1 MKKILILALLTTFF
15 ANAQVVKYKAA
26 DYKLSSDVTKY
37 EEQEFYYDTAQKKYQ
52 LSSKRTT
59 FLKGGLVTKIES
71 EMNYFM
77 YVKSTM
83 DFVYKNGQLDKM
95 TIASSGTVTEERY
108 SYQNGKIVSKTV
120 TGDTPSKTEYVY
132 DAKGNLSKETVYEDG
147 VLVKKIAYSN
157 YTAPTSYFKKI
168 TNCYNETVQ
177 STYEQTFKNNCLMI
191 DKVDGEY
198 YKGQSTYEYDK
209 YGNELSITSDGKTTK
224 NSYGYDAKGNVIQSM
239 KIQQGFDGMADTNY
253 FTFAKVTFANGKIA
267 GNTSFNASFVKK
279 YESSSA
285 SYDVN
290 FAFNS
295 VSGEQ
300 LTKAMNDLKASL
312 NSSYKIKKNQD
323 NTFNIKDEN
332 GEEITNSVDAVK
344 SKNDILAYDIL
355 YRKSLLL
362 KNFYNDAVK
371 VGEWYSMEELPS
383 PSGLYWIFS
392 QTPEFFVIQNGVLA
406 DMSLYKLVK
415 TQKEDDF
422 IVQEAG
428 IDKYIIRNLNSK
440 GYETFYPLE
449 FLNN

>member
-15 ANAQVVKYKAA
+15 ANAQIVKYKAA

-37 EEQEFYYDTAQKKYQ
+37 EEQEFYYDVAQKKYQ

-77 YVKSTM
+77 YVKSTT

-95 TIASSGTVTEERY
+95 TITSSGTVTEEKY
-108 SYQNGKIVSKTV
+108 AYQNGKIVSKTV

-253 FTFAKVTFANGKIA
+253 FTFAKVTYANGKSA
-267 GNTSFNASFVKK
+267 GNSGFDVSFVKK
-279 YESSSA
+279 YEPLSA

-290 FAFNS
+290 YAFNS
-295 VSGEQ
+295 VSGEE
-300 LTKAMNDLKASL
+300 LTKALDGLKASL
-312 NSSYKIKKNQD
+312 QSNYKIRKNQD
-323 NTFNIKDEN
+323 NTFTIQDAN
-332 GEEITNSVDAVK
+332 GEEITNDVDAVK
-344 SKNDILAYDIL
+344 SKNDILVYDIL
-355 YRKSLLL
+355 FKRNLLL
-362 KNFYNDAVK
+362 KKFYTSDVK
-371 VGEWYSMEELPS
+371 TGEWYNMEEMTT
-383 PSGLYWIFS
+383 PSGYFWIFS
-392 QTPEFFVIQNGVLA
+392 ETPEFFVVKNGVIA

-440 GYETFYPLE
+440 GFETFYPLE

>member
-15 ANAQVVKYKAA
+15 ANAQIVKYKAA

-37 EEQEFYYDTAQKKYQ
+37 EEQEFYYDAAQKKYQ

-77 YVKSTM
+77 YVKSIT
-83 DFVYKNGQLDKM
+83 DFGYKNGQLDKM
-95 TIASSGTVTEERY
+95 TITSSGTVTEEKY
-108 SYQNGKIVSKTV
+108 AYQNGKIVSKTV
-120 TGDTPSKTEYVY
+120 TGDMPSKTEYVY
-132 DAKGNLSKETVYEDG
+132 DAKGNLSKETVNEDG

-239 KIQQGFDGMADTNY
+239 KIQQGFDGMEDNNY
-253 FTFAKVTFANGKIA
+253 FTFAKVTYANGKSA
-267 GNTSFNASFVKK
+267 GNSGFDASFVKK
-279 YESSSA
+279 YEPSSA
-285 SYDVN
+285 SYDVSY
-290 FAFNS
+290 AFNS
-295 VSGEQ
+295 VSGEE
-300 LTKAMNDLKASL
+300 LNKALDGLKASL
-312 NSSYKIKKNQD
+312 NSNYKIRKNQG
-323 NTFNIKDEN
+323 NTFTVQDAN
-332 GEEITNSVDAVK
+332 GEEITNDVDAVK
-344 SKNDILAYDIL
+344 SKNDILVYDIL
-355 YRKSLLL
+355 FKKNLML
-362 KNFYNDAVK
+362 KKFYTADIK
-371 VGEWYSMEELPS
+371 TGEWYQMEEMTT
-383 PSGLYWIFS
+383 PSGYFWIFS
-392 QTPEFFVIQNGVLA
+392 ETPEFFVVKNGVIA

-440 GYETFYPLE
+440 GFETFYPLD

>member
-15 ANAQVVKYKAA
+15 ANAQIVKYKAA

-37 EEQEFYYDTAQKKYQ
+37 EEQEFYYDAAQKKYQ

-77 YVKSTM
+77 YVKSTT
-83 DFVYKNGQLDKM
+83 DFVYKNGKLDKM
-95 TIASSGTVTEERY
+95 TIASSGTVTEEKY
-108 SYQNGKIVSKTV
+108 AYQNGKIVSKTV
-120 TGDTPSKTEYVY
+120 TGDTPSKTEYAY
-132 DAKGNLSKETVYEDG
+132 DVKGNLSKETVYEDG

-209 YGNELSITSDGKTTK
+209 YGNELLNTSDGKTTK
-224 NSYGYDAKGNVIQSM
+224 NSYVYDTKGNVIQSM

-253 FTFAKVTFANGKIA
+253 FTFAKVTYLNGKSA
-267 GNTSFNASFVKK
+267 GNSSFDASFVKK
-279 YESSSA
+279 YEPSSA

-290 FAFNS
+290 YAFNS
-295 VSGEQ
+295 VSGEE
-300 LTKAMNDLKASL
+300 LTKALDGLKASL
-312 NSSYKIKKNQD
+312 QSNYKIRKNQD
-323 NTFNIKDEN
+323 NTFTIQDAN
-332 GEEITNSVDAVK
+332 GEEITNDVDAVK
-344 SKNDILAYDIL
+344 SKNDILVYDIL
-355 YRKSLLL
+355 FKKNLML
-362 KNFYNDAVK
+362 KKFYTADIK
-371 VGEWYSMEELPS
+371 TGEWYNMEEMTT
-383 PSGLYWIFS
+383 PSGYFWIFS
-392 QTPEFFVIQNGVLA
+392 ETPEFFVVKNGVIA
-406 DMSLYKLVK
+406 DMTLYKLVK

-428 IDKYIIRNLNSK
+428 IDKYIIRDLNSK
-440 GYETFYPLE
+440 GFETFYPLE